1 MKTRSIFFCTTFIL
15 ISIALQAQNKVNN
28 YIGFSA
34 GVSTPSGNFSKT
46 ETGSLNNWNNK
57 AGFAKT
63 GFAIGVEGAYYF
75 LPKLGLAGTLYY
87 SNHGGFSKADAAKL
101 GDSYTD
107 AFGVDES
114 TVKTSGSY
122 SSVNVMLGPQFSFP
136 INKLTVD
143 VRALAGIIQSLS
155 TPEMTVQLEDNTST
169 LLKQKSST
177 ATASGWQVGAGLRY
191 ALTDKLGLMFRADYF
206 NSDGIKIKNENRSN
220 NAGRMVTK
228 QPMSWMNASVGLV
241 FLLESE

>member
-1 MKTRSIFFCTTFIL
+1 MTSY
-15 ISIALQAQNKVNN
+15 AQNKASN

-34 GVSTPSGNFSKT
+34 GVSTPLGEFSKT
-46 ETGSLNNWNNK
+46 GTGSLNNWNNNS
-57 AGFAKT
+57 GFAKT
-63 GFAIGVEGAYYF
+63 GFAFGVEGAYYF

-87 SNHGGFSKADAAKL
+87 SNHGGFSKADASKL

-122 SSVNVMLGPQFSFP
+122 SSVNAMLGPQLSFP

-143 VRALAGIIQSLS
+143 VRALGGIIQSLS

-177 ATASGWQVGAGLRY
+177 ASAFGWQVGAGLRY
-191 ALTDKLGLMFRADYF
+191 AMTNKLGLMFRADYF

-228 QPMSWMNASVGLV
+228 QPMSWINASVGLV
-241 FLLESE
+241 FSLGEK

>member
-1 MKTRSIFFCTTFIL
+1 MKTKSIFFYTAFTL
-15 ISIALQAQNKVNN
+15 IIITSYAQNKVSN
-28 YIGFSA
+28 YIGFFA
-34 GVSTPSGNFSKT
+34 GASTPLGDFSKT
-46 ETGSLNNWNNK
+46 KTGSLNNWNNNS
-57 AGFAKT
+57 GFAKT
-63 GFAIGVEGAYYF
+63 GFAFGVEGAYYF

-114 TVKTSGSY
+114 TVKTSGTY
-122 SSVNVMLGPQFSFP
+122 SSVNVMLGPQLSFP

-143 VRALAGIIQSLS
+143 VRALGGIIQSLS

-177 ATASGWQVGAGLRY
+177 ATALGWQVGAGLRY
-191 ALTDKLGLMFRADYF
+191 AITNKLGLMLRADYF
-206 NSDGIKIKNENRSN
+206 NSDDIKIENENRSN
-220 NAGRMVTK
+220 NAGRLVTK
-228 QPMSWMNASVGLV
+228 QPMSWINASIGLV
-241 FLLESE
+241 FRI